1 MNDWMRAMLEQ
12 EKKNAEYRKA
22 IEKRLARAP
31 EGDLRVV
38 TSRGIAR
45 FYHTKVPG
53 AKDTYLNKD
62 QLALRTVLAQKK
74 YELLALEALEREQKA
89 IDFVRRLS
97 PPSLLEVYESLPE
110 EVRALVEPYVL
121 PDEVF
126 IRRWLEYYS
135 SDASGEDYKSRIE
148 WNIHQY
154 YEGLGAPH
162 VYEPFLM
169 LKDYG
174 PARPDFVVLN
184 VRTRQT
190 FYHEHFGMMG
200 DPEYRAKNMRKLCGY
215 HKSGY
220 FEGKNLIITME
231 EGGDMIDYHELGQ
244 VLRAY
249 CL

>member
-1 MNDWMRAMLEQ
+1 MNEWMLAMLEQ

-31 EGDLRVV
+31 EGNLRVV
-38 TSRGIAR
+38 NSRGIAR

-62 QLALRTVLAQKK
+62 QSALRRALAQKK
-74 YELLALEALEREQKA
+74 YELLALEALEQEQKA
-89 IDFVRRLS
+89 IDFVRKLS

-110 EVRALVEPYVL
+110 EVRALVEPYEL
-121 PDEVF
+121 PDEIL

-135 SDASGEDYKSRIE
+135 RDSSGEDYKSRIE

-154 YEGLGAPH
+154 YERLGAPH

-169 LKDYG
+169 LEEYG

-190 FYHEHFGMMG
+190 FYHEHFGMMS
-200 DPEYRAKNMRKLCGY
+200 DPEYRAKNMRKLRGY

-231 EGGDMIDYHELGQ
+231 DGVDMIDYHELEQ
-244 VLRAY
+244 VLRTY